1 MRLQLKI
8 KRLLVALLALAML
21 LPAVASAG
29 ELLRVHQLQ
38 LGCADGF
45 LLQTDGK
52 IVLIDGGRDTGHA
65 PEVVLDYLTAMGVEK
80 IDVHIL
86 SHYHMDHAGNVREI
100 SERFGHADTI
110 VYGPSETLPEE
121 FGALPHG
128 VYRQMQMGDS
138 FPLGKTQFLCTGPA
152 KLKKNGYDNLDSLNV
167 LVTHGRRRMLFT
179 GDFLP
184 GESIPAFREEL
195 RKVDVLKFP
204 HHGMKSLCVHDW
216 VLKHVNAQII
226 LIPGPMRYHVGNKT
240 FELNQHPDIYTNGD
254 AHLVLLT
261 DGERIE
267 VHKNVPLEDA
277 LELTMQ

>member
-1 MRLQLKI
+1 MI
-8 KRLLVALLALAML
+8 KRLWAALLCIMML
-21 LPAVASAG
+21 LPGVSSAG
-29 ELLRVHQLQ
+29 ELLRVHQMQ
-38 LGCADGF
+38 LGCVDGF
-45 LLQTDGK
+45 LFQAGGK

-65 PEVVLDYLTAMGVEK
+65 PEVVLDYLTSLGVEK

-100 SERFGHADTI
+100 SERFGHEGTI
-110 VYGPSETLPEE
+110 VYGPSESLPEE
-121 FGALPHG
+121 FGSLPHG
-128 VYRQMQMGDS
+128 TYRPMVMGDS
-138 FPLGKTQFLCTGPA
+138 FTLGETQFLCTGPA

-167 LVTHGRRRMLFT
+167 LVTHGDRRMLFT

-195 RKVDVLKFP
+195 RNVDLLKFP

-226 LIPGPMRYHVGNKT
+226 LIPGPMRFHVGNKT

-254 AHLVLLT
+254 AHLVVLT
-261 DGERIE
+261 DGQRME
-267 VHKNVPLEDA
+267 VRKNVPLTDA
-277 LELTMQ
+277 LAQVF

>member
-1 MRLQLKI
+1 MM
-8 KRLLVALLALAML
+8 KRLWAALLCIMML
-21 LPAVASAG
+21 LPGASSAG
-29 ELLRVHQLQ
+29 ELLRVHQMQ

-45 LLQTDGK
+45 LFQTDGK

-65 PEVVLDYLTAMGVEK
+65 PEVVLDYLTSLGVEK

-100 SERFGHADTI
+100 SERFGHEDTI
-110 VYGPSETLPEE
+110 VYGPSESLPEE
-121 FGALPHG
+121 FGVLPHG
-128 VYRQMQMGDS
+128 TYRPMVMGDS
-138 FPLGKTQFLCTGPA
+138 FTIGETQFLCTGPA

-167 LVTHGRRRMLFT
+167 LVTHGDRRMLFT

-195 RKVDVLKFP
+195 RNVDLLKFP

-226 LIPGPMRYHVGNKT
+226 LIPGPMRFHVGNKT
-240 FELNQHPDIYTNGD
+240 FELNQNPDIYTNGD
-254 AHLVLLT
+254 AHLVVLT
-261 DGERIE
+261 DGQRME
-267 VHKNVPLEDA
+267 VRKNVPLTDA
-277 LELTMQ
+277 LAQVF

>member
-1 MRLQLKI
+1 MI
-8 KRLLVALLALAML
+8 KRLWAALLCIMML
-21 LPAVASAG
+21 LPGVSSAG
-29 ELLRVHQLQ
+29 ELLRVHQMQ

-45 LLQTDGK
+45 LFQAGGK

-65 PEVVLDYLTAMGVEK
+65 PEVVLDYLTSLGVEK

-100 SERFGHADTI
+100 SERFGHEGTI
-110 VYGPSETLPEE
+110 VYGPSESLPEE
-121 FGALPHG
+121 FGSLPHG
-128 VYRQMQMGDS
+128 TYRPMVMGDS
-138 FPLGKTQFLCTGPA
+138 FTLGETQFLCTGPA

-167 LVTHGRRRMLFT
+167 LVTHGDRRMLFT

-195 RKVDVLKFP
+195 RNVDLLKFP

-226 LIPGPMRYHVGNKT
+226 LIPGPMRFHVGNKT

-254 AHLVLLT
+254 AHLVVLT
-261 DGERIE
+261 DGQRME
-267 VHKNVPLEDA
+267 VRKNVPLTDA
-277 LELTMQ
+277 LAQVF

>member
-1 MRLQLKI
+1 MI
-8 KRLLVALLALAML
+8 KRLWAALLCIMML
-21 LPAVASAG
+21 LPGVSSAG
-29 ELLRVHQLQ
+29 ELLRVHQMQ

-45 LLQTDGK
+45 LFQAGGK

-65 PEVVLDYLTAMGVEK
+65 PEVVLDYLTSLGVEK

-86 SHYHMDHAGNVREI
+86 SHYHMDHAGNVWEI
-100 SERFGHADTI
+100 SERSGHEDTI
-110 VYGPSETLPEE
+110 VYGPSESLPEE

-128 VYRQMQMGDS
+128 TYRPMVMGDS
-138 FPLGKTQFLCTGPA
+138 FTLGETQFLCTGPA

-167 LVTHGRRRMLFT
+167 LVTHGDRRMLFT

-195 RKVDVLKFP
+195 RNVDLLKFP

-226 LIPGPMRYHVGNKT
+226 LIPGPMRFHVGNKT

-254 AHLVLLT
+254 AHLVVLT
-261 DGERIE
+261 DGQRME
-267 VHKNVPLEDA
+267 VRKNVPLTDA
-277 LELTMQ
+277 LAQVF